1 MANIFETSVD
11 LLIGMDT
18 IRAEQTRYTIHK
30 AATEFENR
38 GDYQAAENVYR
49 DALLVYPNK
58 PGMILGL
65 AGALALQGKS
75 EEAIE
80 YMEKG
85 LPLSFNEK
93 QKATCRAVL
102 CFLYLKCGKIEK
114 ANALA
119 STLPHIRESRE
130 VILPLMQQPID
141 ETEMDG
147 NIRNI
152 LLGERAE

>member
-1 MANIFETSVD
+1 M
-11 LLIGMDT
+11 
-18 IRAEQTRYTIHK
+18 
-30 AATEFENR
+30 
-38 GDYQAAENVYR
+38 
-49 DALLVYPNK
+49 
-58 PGMILGL
+58 
-65 AGALALQGKS
+65 
-75 EEAIE
+75 
-80 YMEKG
+80 
-85 LPLSFNEK
+85 
-93 QKATCRAVL
+93 L